1 MCRTC
6 PPTLPPSPPTH
17 GAAHQMMHFKP
28 FNPRNSVL
36 VITSAFCHITKICY
50 HHNILSKYYMFTITM
65 YVWILSHLSWLRPHL
80 KLKMSTICPKIQTLK
95 IQIHITFW
103 MVALN
108 VRDAMKMETNAIV
121 CEWSL
126 LTVDIYFFAVMNFE
140 LHETYPSAQVKC
152 TRNSLILTNLSQIVF
167 L

>member
-1 MCRTC
+1 MNFVT
-6 PPTLPPSPPTH
+6 
-17 GAAHQMMHFKP
+17 P
-28 FNPRNSVL
+28 FMTE
-36 VITSAFCHITKICY
+36 TSFETDK
-50 HHNILSKYYMFTITM
+50 N
-65 YVWILSHLSWLRPHL
+65 
-80 KLKMSTICPKIQTLK
+80 MSTICPKIQTLK

-126 LTVDIYFFAVMNFE
+126 LTVDLYLFAVMNFE
-140 LHETYPSAQVKC
+140 LHEMYSSAQVKC
-152 TRNSLILTNLSQIVF
+152 TRNCQILTNLLQIVF